1 MKLVFFLQK
10 QLQLILIIFCIT
22 LIQSRTIRF
31 RINEEL
37 PLNTS
42 IGSLLNYVN
51 GGLNNLHFV
60 KISNHDD
67 YSNLF
72 NVDEFTGDVINVMR
86 LDRETLCNPSNQL
99 HHNDE
104 INEQWIMN
112 LPILH
117 KCELHFSVNCL
128 NTTPF
133 LNISKHMKYK
143 TPISNK
149 LVAIFDVIIE
159 LIDIND
165 NGCRFMPSNQQIIH
179 IREDSP
185 VNDTHYVLNT
195 PYDPD
200 DIISGNTVKSDRIW
214 INTDSNQHISS
225 LFKLHS
231 QSSSKNT
238 TYNIYLELELIGKL
252 DYEKQTNYSLQI
264 VADDGFMSGEHECRL
279 NVTVLVEDCNDHI
292 PSFEQSI
299 YTVNISED
307 TPIDQ
312 LIIKL
317 KANDLDKHENGRIIY
332 SFSSYTDDVDDEKF
346 FYIHSDSGEIRLRN
360 RLNYRQKPQHI
371 LKVFAKNPDST
382 IPRHL
387 KSQIIPELSTTQVVV
402 NVIDI
407 NDHFPHVR
415 VLSPTGS
422 KDLEIIEESPPGQD
436 IGIVEVSDGDT
447 GKNAQ
452 VDCKLINQTIPDV
465 LRLIAINNEIVNQVL
480 LSSHRKYKLT
490 IEKRIDREENQ
501 IIEFTIMCYDAGTP
515 SLTSTILQQIKVIDI
530 NDHDPISEQTVYT
543 VEISED
549 SDPERGKTNFEI
561 ITIHATDKDEGQN
574 AKLHFSLDHETPTF
588 LLNILKIDANL
599 GILSTLGNLD
609 RETLNEFSL
618 TIICSDYGE
627 PSRKI
632 NIIVYVKVID
642 YNDNSPIYS
651 QSYFQF
657 TLKENNPIGQ
667 LIGTFYVTDKDIGKN
682 AELNI
687 FLEDNHEQSN
697 MHLITLHNHLNQPYN
712 EQFTFHSNDILIS
725 TNLRQRKYTDYIT
738 KFKLNS
744 YLLHHNNNNNS
755 LFLNETLYEVKLYI
769 ETILDRENLLMKSNN
784 YVTKAINT
792 YETYEK
798 INYNYNYKKLS
809 QFINRTNYSM
819 LTPIILLI
827 VHAEDNG
834 IPKLSEH
841 VHIRIHITDRNDNRP
856 YFLFPN
862 STYSNKTK
870 LMLSYKE
877 PIGYAFTQVQA
888 VDDDAGENGTVIY
901 FIHSGN
907 DENYFTLNKI
917 NGILSIN
924 KEIPYSSI
932 GEHILKIEARDCGQP
947 YLFTITDLIIE
958 IDDSISKA
966 YLSTNTYHLTNVNGF
981 NNLGSSGYKLN
992 FYIVIAIIASAC
1004 IVSTILISSVF
1015 IFLRRLKRT
1024 DSFHDVNN
1032 SIDMNTSNN
1041 CATNIINSPTSWSK
1055 VDQSQNYEFSGLS
1068 NGYRVIHSIPDCL
1081 SQFSNISGQT
1091 GMELMNHPNGR
1102 LLSSSNQEDSTLDK
1116 FSNVNISP
1124 EYWQYNH
1131 YNTTNRS
1138 NHENMNTINM
1148 NKHND
1153 LIRNQKIEIFIPSCH
1168 AMKMVDITHDQ
1179 NLNYP
1184 LDTCSNYYGEIQ
1196 HRVS

>member
-530 NDHDPISEQTVYT
+530 NDHDPVSEQTVYT

-618 TIICSDYGE
+618 TIICSDY
-627 PSRKI
+627 
-632 NIIVYVKVID
+632 
-642 YNDNSPIYS
+642 
-651 QSYFQF
+651 
-657 TLKENNPIGQ
+657 
-667 LIGTFYVTDKDIGKN
+667 
-682 AELNI
+682 
-687 FLEDNHEQSN
+687 
-697 MHLITLHNHLNQPYN
+697 
-712 EQFTFHSNDILIS
+712 
-725 TNLRQRKYTDYIT
+725 
-738 KFKLNS
+738 
-744 YLLHHNNNNNS
+744 
-755 LFLNETLYEVKLYI
+755 
-769 ETILDRENLLMKSNN
+769 
-784 YVTKAINT
+784 
-792 YETYEK
+792 
-798 INYNYNYKKLS
+798 
-809 QFINRTNYSM
+809 
-819 LTPIILLI
+819 
-827 VHAEDNG
+827 EDNG

-870 LMLSYKE
+870 LILSYKE

-1032 SIDMNTSNN
+1032 AIDMNTSNN
-1041 CATNIINSPTSWSK
+1041 CATNIINSPSSWSK
-1055 VDQSQNYEFSGLS
+1055 VDQSQNYDFSGLS